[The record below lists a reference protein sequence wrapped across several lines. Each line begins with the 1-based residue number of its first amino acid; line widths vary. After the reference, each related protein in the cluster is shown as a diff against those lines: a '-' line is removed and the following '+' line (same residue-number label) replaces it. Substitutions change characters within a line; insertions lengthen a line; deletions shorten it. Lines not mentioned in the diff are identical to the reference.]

1 MAKDL
6 YEVLGVPR
14 TASEEDIK
22 KAYRKLAI
30 QYHPDKF
37 ATASESEKKAAEA
50 KCKEINHAA
59 EVLTN
64 KQKRAN
70 YDQYGSEDGP
80 QPGFGGGATGEG
92 GAFSGFED
100 ILSSF
105 FGGNAG
111 GGFGNKRN
119 PNAPR
124 QGEDI
129 HVKINLTFEEA
140 YSGVSKTLRLNREE
154 VCGACGGSGAKDAS
168 SIRIC
173 TYCNGSGVVQ
183 KTQQSL
189 FGQQVVQTVCSNCGG
204 KGKIVEDKCTSCR
217 GNGYA
222 RKEANIKVNIPAG
235 VDNGVTMTV
244 RNEGHCGRNG
254 GARGNLVMAV
264 GVTANPKFRRVGN
277 DLYYDLA
284 IGFYEAACGNEIVID
299 TLKGETKCK
308 IPECTQSGT
317 KIRLKGY
324 GMKVL
329 QKESYGDL
337 YVIVKVE
344 TPKNLNAKQMKLLK
358 EFEDSLS
365 DSQYPQ
371 IKKTKKSGKFGKDK

>member
-6 YEVLGVPR
+6 YEILGVSKGA
-14 TASEEDIK
+14 TEEEIK

-30 QYHPDKF
+30 QYHPDRF
-37 ATASESEKKAAEA
+37 ATASDSEKKNADA
-50 KCKEINHAA
+50 KFKEINHAY

-64 KQKRAN
+64 QQKRAN
-70 YDQYGSEDGP
+70 YDQYSSEDGP
-80 QPGFGGGATGEG
+80 QHGFGGGARGEG
-92 GAFSGFED
+92 GGFSGFED

-105 FGGNAG
+105 FGGGAG
-111 GGFGNKRN
+111 NGFGTKRN

-154 VCGACGGSGAKDAS
+154 VCATCGGSGAKDAH
-168 SIRIC
+168 SIRTC

-183 KTQQSL
+183 KTQQSI
-189 FGQQVVQTVCSNCGG
+189 FGQQVVQAVCSNCGG
-204 KGKIVEDKCTSCR
+204 KGKIIDEKCAVCK
-217 GNGYA
+217 GNGFA

-264 GVTANPKFRRVGN
+264 GVSASQKYRRVGN
-277 DLYYDLA
+277 DLYLDLA
-284 IGFYEAACGNEIVID
+284 IGFYEAACGSEIVLD
-299 TLKGETKCK
+299 TLKGEAKCK

-329 QKESYGDL
+329 QKETYGDL

-344 TPKNLNAKQMKLLK
+344 TPKNLTAKQMKLLK

-365 DSQYPQ
+365 ESQYPQ
-371 IKKTKKSGKFGKDK
+371 IKKIKKSGKFGKDK